1 MDELMTKVKKYEW
14 GQSRAALTEVGDKVR
29 EAYGDKG
36 KLKKIEDD
44 LLEVLNSDATLAG
57 KQFVCRQLGII
68 GTERSV
74 PTLAKMLT
82 GEETSD
88 MARYALERIPGAAV
102 DEALREALPKTSGK
116 IQVGIINSLGQRQD
130 SKSIS
135 ALGLLIRSSDRIIAD
150 AAVAA
155 LGHIAD
161 SNATEILA
169 KAKDES
175 KGELR
180 VLVLDAYLKCAD
192 ELAAQ
197 GQKEKALAIYKELY
211 KPDEPTPIRTAAL
224 RGVVTVTKE
233 VQK

>member
-1 MDELMTKVKKYEW
+1 MTKVKKYEW